1 MTTPEARDDV
11 RDSGTDVP
19 DDTSGVSSGTS
30 SRRVAW
36 WIGGGAAAA
45 AVAIALGALIG
56 TLTTP
61 EPVSPWA
68 RTEQVA
74 RTEAADYEFVIPK
87 GALDRMQAGEDLQ
100 IVPANLTVKVG
111 QVVRV
116 RNEDLR
122 PVVLGPFAVG
132 PLQTLTQRFATPGT
146 LEGDCNVHAS
156 GRIVITVE
164 R

>member
-1 MTTPEARDDV
+1 VTTPE
-11 RDSGTDVP
+11 
-19 DDTSGVSSGTS
+19 SGVDRRDATDDAIDDAPGASSGAS

-68 RTEQVA
+68 RTEQVG
-74 RTEAADYEFVIPK
+74 RSEAADFEFVIPK